1 VDKKPIQQPGP
12 AQQPPTV
19 EQIVADANIALMG
32 AGQAIQRAQQTIMA
46 LAREVIALNQK
57 ITELTAPKK

>member
-1 VDKKPIQQPGP
+1 
-12 AQQPPTV
+12 
-19 EQIVADANIALMG
+19 MG